1 MFVEDRISNIDHSFH
16 FVAFLLFV
24 PPFLNGGQM
33 RTQIARY
40 LSFVS
45 FAPGLY
51 GARTSFLS
59 LVGQD
64 DVTCGSMHEIHHGA
78 SLNVKA
84 RTHGGIHLRDY
95 HDLSPVEHAQM
106 TRLTEFVSNLLHDR
120 QRLHSHAFD
129 RRVFLREPK
138 QVQGEVVTFT
148 FRAPRNVATFFEA

>member
-1 MFVEDRISNIDHSFH
+1 MLVEDGISDIDHSLH
-16 FVAFLLFV
+16 LVAFLLFEPSV
-24 PPFLNGGQM
+24 LNGGKM
-33 RTQIARY
+33 RTQITRN
-40 LSFVS
+40 LSFVP

-51 GARTSFLS
+51 GASTGFLR

-64 DVTCGSMHEIHHGA
+64 DVTCGGMHEIHHGS

-129 RRVFLREPK
+129 RRVFLREPE
-138 QVQGEVVTFT
+138 Q
-148 FRAPRNVATFFEA
+148 